1 MFWSQGVAYVVQW
14 QAALPE
20 ECPQWHFN
28 SPNGAVFVPGD
39 WLYDWG
45 DFAVHGTGLLRK
57 RNSDYS
63 TLKHVSHTQL
73 KQRHVR
79 KGVRPNCHYNKVILY
94 TLNFL
99 INLYQHLCL
108 PCARRVFLSGKCL
121 NWNIMQWVVATR
133 ANALQK
139 NKSSSSTRIKEVV
152 HWKASQGWQPK
163 DNNHRMFNNGKFWD
177 CVIFFG
183 P

>member
-1 MFWSQGVAYVVQW
+1 MF
-14 QAALPE
+14 P
-20 ECPQWHFN
+20 
-28 SPNGAVFVPGD
+28 
-39 WLYDWG
+39 
-45 DFAVHGTGLLRK
+45 
-57 RNSDYS
+57 
-63 TLKHVSHTQL
+63 TLEL

-79 KGVRPNCHYNKVILY
+79 KGVRPNCHYNKVILF

-139 NKSSSSTRIKEVV
+139 NKNSSSTRIKEVV

-177 CVIFFG
+177 CVIFFFFVPNIKFFLCYDVASLHLCVNCHFIEKG
-183 P
+183 WPVLTRILASTVRFVINP